1 MIQRTA
7 ASSHVHPI
15 RPYTDADLPAIVELS
30 LLAWEPV
37 FLSFQA
43 IFGPTLYARLHPDWR
58 ASQCAGVE
66 GVFRDRERYT
76 TLVAEREQ
84 QVVGFLAYEIDAEAA
99 RGEIVLLAVHPAH
112 QNAGIGTALNQRAL
126 EELQA
131 AGVQIAIVET
141 GGDPSHAAARRTY
154 EKAGYTAM
162 PIVRY
167 FKAL

>member
-1 MIQRTA
+1 MIA
-7 ASSHVHPI
+7 VSIPHPI
-15 RPYTDADLPAIVELS
+15 RPATDNDLPAIIALS
-30 LLAWEPV
+30 LAAWEPV
-37 FLSFQA
+37 FLSFRE
-43 IFGPTLYARLHPDWR
+43 IFGPTLYARLYPDWR
-58 ASQCAGVE
+58 ASQSAGVE
-66 GVFRDRERYT
+66 GVCRDRERYT
-76 TLVAEREQ
+76 TLVAECEQ
-84 QVVGFLAYEIDAEAA
+84 QVVGFLAYEIHPESA

-112 QNAGIGTALNQRAL
+112 QNAGIGTALNRRAL

-162 PIVRY
+162 PITRY